1 MQDST
6 DNLYIHSLRYSRG
19 YMDVSA
25 WVEKGE
31 QETGK
36 KDMEQEEREKDI
48 EDEREE
54 GRDEEI
60 SRLEC
65 SRHCISY

>member
-1 MQDST
+1 M
-6 DNLYIHSLRYSRG
+6 
-19 YMDVSA
+19 SA

-31 QETGK
+31 QEIGK

>member
-1 MQDST
+1 M
-6 DNLYIHSLRYSRG
+6 
-19 YMDVSA
+19 SA

-54 GRDEEI
+54 GRDDEI

-65 SRHCISY
+65 SIHCISY